1 MLRIALPP
9 PATAATLPNLE
20 GASAQD
26 PIPGPP
32 SPATAA
38 PEVALAP
45 PSPTG
50 PPMEPTA
57 ELAPPALVAEAL
69 QSALPDG
76 SDEGGLP
83 PDVRAYVLAHVR
95 PEVEHEATEWVQGT
109 RAKLRQALRG
119 YGLDADII
127 GDRLTPN
134 AALVRFKGTDRMTVA
149 EVEKRRGVLLTS
161 HGLDVI
167 GVRPEKGEVI
177 VMVARES
184 RAILDMCESWRRRA
198 FPATAP
204 SHNTSFVIGER
215 ENDGRLLYLNLSS
228 SFEGQPV
235 HGPHT
240 LIAGETG
247 GGKGVLTRNLILDI
261 CATNAPTSARI
272 RMIDPKSGGDYPWLG
287 ALPHVDGGLVST
299 QPEAIEML
307 KQLVATME
315 ERYPMITAIAPNIDK
330 YNAKMSP
337 EQRLPRIYVFH
348 DELGDWMADKDNADY
363 RAAVESY
370 VVRLASKA
378 RAAGIHLF
386 LITQRPDKDALPGQ
400 IKANM
405 NNKICLRV
413 SSQTNSR
420 IVLDEGGAEALL
432 GNGHFAAKLANEKP
446 SNQSSLV
453 FGQAPFMDDDEAHE
467 LAQVIAAHWKG

>member
-1 MLRIALPP
+1 MLRITLPP
-9 PATAATLPNLE
+9 PATAATLGQRD
-20 GASAQD
+20 GASALS
-26 PIPGPP
+26 
-32 SPATAA
+32 SPL
-38 PEVALAP
+38 PVV
-45 PSPTG
+45 
-50 PPMEPTA
+50 
-57 ELAPPALVAEAL
+57 PPADLPPTPPAKVLVEPPPAPADIPSSTPSEG
-69 QSALPDG
+69 ALPPG
-76 SDEGGLP
+76 
-83 PDVRAYVLAHVR
+83 VRAFVLDRVR
-95 PEVEHEATEWVQGT
+95 PGVEHEAAEWLQDT
-109 RAKLRQALRG
+109 RTRLRQALRG
-119 YGLDADII
+119 YGLDAEIV

-134 AALVRFKGTDRMTVA
+134 AALVRFKGTDKMTVA

-167 GVRPEKGEVI
+167 GVRPEKGEVV
-177 VMVARES
+177 VMAAREN
-184 RAILDMCESWRRRA
+184 RAILDLCESWRRRA
-198 FPATAP
+198 FPATSP
-204 SHNTSFVIGER
+204 GHNTSFVVGER
-215 ENDGRLLYLNLSS
+215 ENDGRLLYLNLGAP
-228 SFEGQPV
+228 FGGQPM

-261 CATNAPTSARI
+261 CATNAPDSARI
-272 RMIDPKSGGDYPWLG
+272 RMIDPKGGGDYPWLD
-287 ALPHVDGGLVST
+287 ALPHIDGGLVST
-299 QPEAIEML
+299 QAEAMDLLRE
-307 KQLVATME
+307 LVATME
-315 ERYPMITAIAPNIDK
+315 ERYARITPLAPNIDR
-330 YNAKMSP
+330 YNAKVP
-337 EQRLPRIYVFH
+337 LGQRLPRIYLFH
-348 DELGDWMADKDNADY
+348 DELGDWMADKDHAEY

-400 IKANM
+400 VKANM

-453 FGQAPFMDDDEAHE
+453 FGQAPFMDDDEARG
-467 LAQVIAAHWKG
+467 LAHAIAAHWG

>member
-1 MLRIALPP
+1 MLRIKLPP
-9 PATAATLPNLE
+9 PATAATIRLLE
-20 GASAQD
+20 GALAREQPPLPVIPILTISAAVVVPP
-26 PIPGPP
+26 PIPPLGH
-32 SPATAA
+32 
-38 PEVALAP
+38 
-45 PSPTG
+45 
-50 PPMEPTA
+50 
-57 ELAPPALVAEAL
+57 AEATTL
-69 QSALPDG
+69 QTIAEWPLRVLPDA
-76 SDEGGLP
+76 SLEGGLP
-83 PDVRAYVLAHVR
+83 SEVQSYVRSHVH
-95 PEVEHEATEWVQGT
+95 PEFEHKATEWLQGT
-109 RAKLRQALRG
+109 RTKLRQALRG
-119 YGLDADII
+119 YGLDAETV
-127 GDRLTPN
+127 GERLTPN
-134 AALVRFKGTDRMTVA
+134 AALVKFKGTDKMTVA

-167 GVRPEKGEVI
+167 GVRPEKGEVV
-177 VMVARES
+177 VMVTRES
-184 RAILDMCESWRRRA
+184 RAVLDLCESWRRRA

-204 SHNTSFVIGER
+204 EHNTSFVIGER
-215 ENDGRLLYLNLSS
+215 ENDGRLLYLNLSTP
-228 SFEGQPV
+228 FEGQPM

-261 CATNAPTSARI
+261 CATNSPTSARI

-287 ALPHVDGGLVST
+287 LLPHVDGGLVST
-299 QPEAIEML
+299 QAEAKETL
-307 KQLVATME
+307 KALVATME
-315 ERYPMITAIAPNIDK
+315 DRYAQITPIAPNIDR
-330 YNAKMSP
+330 YNAKMPP
-337 EQRLPRIYVFH
+337 EQRLPRIYLFH

-363 RAAVESY
+363 RATVESY

-420 IVLDEGGAEALL
+420 IVLDESGAETLL

-446 SNQSSLV
+446 SNQSSLI
-453 FGQAPFMDDDEAHE
+453 FGQTPFMDDDDAHE
-467 LAQVIAAHWKG
+467 LAHIIAAHWNE